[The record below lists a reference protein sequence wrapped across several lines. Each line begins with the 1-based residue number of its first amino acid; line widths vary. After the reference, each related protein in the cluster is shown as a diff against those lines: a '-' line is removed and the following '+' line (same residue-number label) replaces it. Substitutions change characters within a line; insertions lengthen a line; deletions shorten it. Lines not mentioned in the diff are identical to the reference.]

1 MRKNASKKPTLPE
14 SFIGPFDA
22 KIDAVAR
29 EKLITARVALL
40 IKSAFFGNLVT
51 RMKLVNADETIE
63 TIATDGRTF
72 YYNSRFVNALS
83 SGEVQFGFAH
93 EILHV
98 VYDHFGRR
106 ESRDHRLA
114 NVAADYC
121 VNADLKKHNVGT
133 FITTVPCLYDPKYEG
148 WSFEQVYDDLA
159 SKSSSLDIDNLLEKL
174 LDEHLEV
181 ADGDAQR
188 EGERPVIS
196 RQDAQEIQ
204 DELKE
209 AIVSAYQT
217 CNNTDSV
224 PSNVQRIIRDIT
236 EPKLNWRE
244 LLRAHIESSI
254 KSDYTWT
261 RPSRKGWHSDAI
273 LPGTIGSEAISLVV
287 AIDTSGSVNNAMLR
301 DFLGEIVGITES
313 FPEFTLRIFTFDT
326 AIYNPVV
333 FTNDD
338 INDLASYPIHGGGGT
353 DFRAIFN
360 YLKSEEV
367 VPDKLIV
374 FTDLECSTF
383 GDPNYADTLWVVYSQ
398 SQSYQV
404 GDAPFGQTVRFDH
417 Q

>member
-1 MRKNASKKPTLPE
+1 MRKNASKTTVLPK

-159 SKSSSLDIDNLLEKL
+159 SKASSLDIDSLLEKI

-181 ADGDAQR
+181 SDTEAG
-188 EGERPVIS
+188 EGQRPVIS
-196 RQDAQEIQ
+196 RQDAQAIQ